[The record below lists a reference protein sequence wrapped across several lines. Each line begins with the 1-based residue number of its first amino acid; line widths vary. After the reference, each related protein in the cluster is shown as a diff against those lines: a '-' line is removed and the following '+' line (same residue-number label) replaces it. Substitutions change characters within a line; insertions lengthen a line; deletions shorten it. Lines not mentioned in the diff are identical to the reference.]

1 MNWNQYLKADANQSL
16 KNALVNLENA
26 MSFITEAIEELD
38 ETMKELKASDLP
50 TYKID
55 NIKTELIDTQDKID
69 NRIDALE
76 AVLEALDS

>member
-1 MNWNQYLKADANQSL
+1 MNWNQYLKADTKQSL
-16 KNALVNLENA
+16 KNAMLNLENA

-69 NRIDALE
+69 NRLSTLE
-76 AVLEALDS
+76 EVLEALDS

>member
-1 MNWNQYLKADANQSL
+1 MNWNQYLKADTNQSL

-55 NIKTELIDTQDKID
+55 NIKTELNDTQDKID